1 MSPLGDESG
10 GDQLSTVYCAS
21 RNRCIAT
28 VAFHMAGLQ
37 IPEVAPARLLAWN
50 GRSWHKQPF
59 PNFANSQ
66 ISVLT
71 MSCSGPNFCVILG
84 RAAAVGGRFG
94 GTNGQFT
101 ETLSDGRWHLGRP
114 TRLQLNSVSC
124 PISPG
129 AYVVVGGTSSSTAA
143 TEVSLQWDGS
153 TWTRLKAGNFS
164 SSLYQ
169 VSCVNRWWC
178 MAIGWLDGPNS
189 YSTAE
194 IWFVSSWETMSAET
208 TGQQPWG
215 APLSISSLSC
225 HRNHC
230 VAVGASLFI
239 MNNSLPVGR
248 VLYSDDDGL
257 SWEAASLPAGL
268 GWLSA
273 VTCTSANHCVAVGSR
288 TSRKGGVSPP
298 VIIVSND
305 GGRSWSPS
313 ILPRTAKGPVDDL
326 SCGTASWCA
335 ATSGTQELVSQDGGV
350 TWQLHGLPLSAGA
363 LSCVANGVCLAVFS
377 SHGTLGV
384 IRTVDFAESW
394 HVVWHAPPVPKHRTA
409 AAIQSLGTIYC
420 LSASH
425 CLMSAGVSP
434 EVPYSRGIIL
444 STNDGGQTWTRSWQQ
459 GGPGEGNAASGA
471 SAIDCVG
478 KHCIAVGGL
487 VPNLIGADVEA
498 SSDGGNHWSFLERLP
513 GPGGSSVACSTSR
526 ICVIAGQQDFSA
538 GVIGL
543 TINGGRAW
551 YTPTLPTAGGQ

>member
-1 MSPLGDESG
+1 M
-10 GDQLSTVYCAS
+10 
-21 RNRCIAT
+21 
-28 VAFHMAGLQ
+28 
-37 IPEVAPARLLAWN
+37 
-50 GRSWHKQPF
+50 
-59 PNFANSQ
+59 
-66 ISVLT
+66 
-71 MSCSGPNFCVILG
+71 
-84 RAAAVGGRFG
+84 
-94 GTNGQFT
+94 
-101 ETLSDGRWHLGRP
+101 
-114 TRLQLNSVSC
+114 
-124 PISPG
+124 
-129 AYVVVGGTSSSTAA
+129 
-143 TEVSLQWDGS
+143 
-153 TWTRLKAGNFS
+153 
-164 SSLYQ
+164 
-169 VSCVNRWWC
+169 
-178 MAIGWLDGPNS
+178 
-189 YSTAE
+189 
-194 IWFVSSWETMSAET
+194 SSWETMSAET

-425 CLMSAGVSP
+425 CLMSAVSLRRFP
-434 EVPYSRGIIL
+434 
-444 STNDGGQTWTRSWQQ
+444 TA
-459 GGPGEGNAASGA
+459 AASSCPRTTAVRPGHEA
-471 SAIDCVG
+471 GNRAGRAKAMPLQGRVRSIAVG

-526 ICVIAGQQDFSA
+526 ICVIAGQQDFS
-538 GVIGL
+538 GRRHRSDHQWRSSVVHTYSSDRWR
-543 TINGGRAW
+543 TIVPPGGRPCVPCVRPCVGADS
-551 YTPTLPTAGGQ
+551 TCRLAGAMTRPQRLEEVGNRCDCE